1 VCLKHKILRKRGI
14 DIMAKEVKQTKEVKD
29 KDTFNLEEAYGKTF
43 RRLSEGDVVKGKVL
57 AIGEKDVYIDL
68 GYKSEGIIPV
78 SELKD
83 MADLKVGDEFDVFVE
98 SKENEDGLISVSRRK
113 AEKMQ
118 GWDKVSAT
126 CKEGDFIEGKVTR
139 KVKGGLMVDVG
150 VEAFLPASLVAL
162 KGFGNVNQ
170 LIGQTLLF
178 KIVKMNKPRKNIV
191 VSRKDAIIKEK
202 ETVKSKVISELKVGE
217 LRKGL
222 VKNITDFGVF
232 IDLGGIDG
240 LLHITDMSWGR
251 VSHPS
256 EMVAIGDNIE
266 VVILNFDK
274 ESMKVSLGLKQ
285 KTESPWKE
293 IENKYPVG
301 TRVKGKVVNIMPY
314 GAFVELEKGIE
325 GLVHVSE
332 LSWTVRV
339 NNPQDI
345 LAIGDMVEAVVLSC
359 DSSNQKISLGIKQ
372 IEPNPWLE
380 IKEKFSPGMKA
391 EGKVRNLTDYGAFVE
406 IEGGIEGFVHIN
418 DMSWTKKINNPKE
431 YLKKGQKVEVMILAV
446 DAENQKISLGIKQ
459 LTSDP
464 WPEIMKKYVLGTT
477 VDGIITK
484 ITSFGLFVELE
495 KDLEGLVHI
504 SELDVEPSGNLEE
517 MYKVGDK
524 ISAVVIKVD
533 DVERKIRLSI
543 KKTKE

>member
-1 VCLKHKILRKRGI
+1 
-14 DIMAKEVKQTKEVKD
+14 MAREPRQEKETQGEV
-29 KDTFNLEEAYGKTF
+29 FNLEEAYGKTF
-43 RRLSEGDVVKGKVL
+43 RRLSEGDIVKGKVL

-68 GYKSEGIIPV
+68 GYKSEGIISV
-78 SELKD
+78 GEVKD
-83 MADLKVGDEFDVFVE
+83 ITDLKVGYEFDVFVE
-98 SKENEDGLISVSRRK
+98 SKENEDGLITVSRRK

-118 GWDKVSAT
+118 GWDKISAT
-126 CKEGDFIEGKVTR
+126 CKEGDYIEGKVSR

-150 VEAFLPASLVAL
+150 IEAFLPASLVAL

-170 LIGQTLLF
+170 LVGQTLLF

-191 VSRKDAIIKEK
+191 VSRKDAIIKER
-202 ETVKSKVISELKVGE
+202 ETIKTRVLGELKVGE

-232 IDLGGIDG
+232 VDLGGVDG

-251 VSHPS
+251 ISHPS
-256 EMVAIGDNIE
+256 EMVAIGDTIE

-274 ESMKVSLGLKQ
+274 DNLKVSLGLKQ
-285 KTESPWKE
+285 KTENPWKE

-314 GAFVELEKGIE
+314 GAFVELEKGVE

-339 NNPQDI
+339 NNPQDV
-345 LAIGDMVEAVVLSC
+345 LAIGDTVEAVVLSC
-359 DSSNQKISLGIKQ
+359 DIPGQKISLGVKQ

-380 IKEKFSPGMKA
+380 IKEKLSPGMKS
-391 EGKVRNLTDYGAFVE
+391 EGKVRNLTDYGAFIE

-431 YLKKGQKVEVMILAV
+431 YLKKGQKVDVMILAV

-459 LTSDP
+459 LASDP
-464 WPEIMKKYVLGTT
+464 WADIMKKYTLGTT
-477 VDGIITK
+477 IDGVITK
-484 ITSFGLFVELE
+484 VTSFGLFIELE
-495 KDLEGLVHI
+495 RDLEGLVHI
-504 SELDVEPSGNLEE
+504 SELDAEPSGNLEDT
-517 MYKVGDK
+517 YKVGDK
-524 ISAVVIKVD
+524 ISSVVIKVD
-533 DVERKIRLSI
+533 DLERKIRLSI

>member
-1 VCLKHKILRKRGI
+1 
-14 DIMAKEVKQTKEVKD
+14 MAKEVKQTKEVKD

-504 SELDVEPSGNLEE
+504 
-517 MYKVGDK
+517 
-524 ISAVVIKVD
+524 
-533 DVERKIRLSI
+533 
-543 KKTKE
+543 